1 MKFLLL
7 ILITLVP
14 GALLSET
21 SEQYTYRAEFFF
33 GDLNEG
39 RDYEDVK
46 AQNMEYLGFLK
57 ENDLKYGRALFIPIW
72 SGERE
77 YDIIEYGYWPSGEEQ
92 YREWGAY
99 MNKYPAWAEENSQYE
114 GADPVYAGSATTV
127 KRAISM
133 RGVRARGIQIP
144 QEERDR
150 FNFVD
155 FRRCELKNQ
164 GSIEKLL
171 DLNARVEAA
180 EIEMGNRAG
189 YGIHYLE
196 PYRGIDENVDYDFVI
211 MRHYYSAEMR
221 SSIVT
226 SSPSFREMMNKNGFY
241 KEFRRYAECGPESTF
256 RVEWLYNSYQD

>member
-1 MKFLLL
+1 
-7 ILITLVP
+7 
-14 GALLSET
+14 
-21 SEQYTYRAEFFF
+21 
-33 GDLNEG
+33 
-39 RDYEDVK
+39 
-46 AQNMEYLGFLK
+46 
-57 ENDLKYGRALFIPIW
+57 
-72 SGERE
+72 
-77 YDIIEYGYWPSGEEQ
+77 
-92 YREWGAY
+92 

-133 RGVRARGIQIP
+133 RGVRARGIRIP